1 MEQSNKKSISL
12 PKSLRTSS
20 FNSAEGYVSG
30 KGLDDA
36 VEVALMLGQPLL
48 LTGEPGTGKTTLAK
62 SIALKY
68 GLKAPLIFNAKTTST
83 ATDLFYSYN
92 ALGHFH
98 DTHIVRDQELSREKY
113 INFTA
118 LGLAILLS
126 GNPEEVNQYLRPE
139 QRIKSPRKS
148 VVLIDEIDKAP
159 RDFPND
165 ILHEIDKKS
174 FYVRELDKT
183 FSLSN
188 EDYNPII
195 IITSNSEK
203 NLPEAFLRRCIFHHI
218 QFPDATILRKIV
230 NKRLALNENF
240 KQKML
245 TSAIEHFNE
254 IRQLGVR
261 KKPAT
266 AEFLSWV
273 HILEKL
279 EISLNDR
286 DEEMMG
292 KVAKSYAVL
301 GKNESDIKKMVDT
314 ISNRIKGDEKL
325 KSTQSMSSKSP
336 Q

>member
-1 MEQSNKKSISL
+1 MEQSNKNSISL
-12 PKSLRTSS
+12 PKELSTNL
-20 FNSAEGYVSG
+20 FNSAEGYVSA

-68 GLKAPLIFNAKTTST
+68 GLESPLAFNAKTTSA
-83 ATDLFYSYN
+83 ATDLFYTYN

-98 DTHIVRDQELSREKY
+98 DTHIVKDKVLSREKY

-118 LGLAILLS
+118 LGLAILWS
-126 GNPEEVNQYLRPE
+126 GKPAEVNPYLRPE
-139 QRIKSPRKS
+139 QQITAPRKS

-183 FSLSN
+183 FSLSS
-188 EDYNPII
+188 EDFNPII

-218 QFPDATILRKIV
+218 QFPEPSILREIV
-230 NKRLALNENF
+230 NKRLELNDSF

-245 TSAIEHFNE
+245 SSAIEHFNE
-254 IRQLGVR
+254 IRKLGVR

-279 EISLNDR
+279 EINLNED
-286 DEEMMG
+286 DEKMRA
-292 KVAKSYAVL
+292 KIVKSYAVL

-314 ISNRIKGDEKL
+314 ISNRIKKDEQE
-325 KSTQSMSSKSP
+325 QSIKNTSSKPP